1 MHHITVFIYV
11 TIRFAVMIAK
21 TGRLVF
27 TIVDIIDVRVAVAF
41 NIRFGIQNPLGV
53 LEHGA
58 AAVLRRQLRGDR
70 YKGSRHLTQVL
81 IGLLLRHLLGSNH
94 GPVRSFLSHWH
105 GALLTVVML

>member
-1 MHHITVFIYV
+1 MARVEVTDVLARRTRLDLIPFFMHHITVFIYV

-58 AAVLRRQLRGDR
+58 AAVLRR
-70 YKGSRHLTQVL
+70 
-81 IGLLLRHLLGSNH
+81 
-94 GPVRSFLSHWH
+94 
-105 GALLTVVML
+105 